1 MSANAAIWAL
11 ACGLVRRKV
20 GQPRPS
26 TEARAPETPGR
37 FGSAAARE
45 LWLLAILFRADQ
57 THEVNR
63 LSSRLLRVS
72 VPLDKELTLAEVTY
86 LAIKNVEEIFL
97 QGFAPRPGLG

>member
-1 MSANAAIWAL
+1 MWPGAEKSRA
-11 ACGLVRRKV
+11 
-20 GQPRPS
+20 
-26 TEARAPETPGR
+26 TEAINRGACSRDSGPETPGR
-37 FGSAAARE
+37 FGSAASRE